1 MNQDDPLLEKLSAAA
16 ERYREAKRLM
26 DAAFAD
32 CVEHGYPYSVIG
44 EAMGRSKQEVHRL
57 KVVRG
62 LEKRTGAWRMCPAM
76 AEKPCVRWRV

>member
-1 MNQDDPLLEKLSAAA
+1 MTQDDPLLEKLSAAA

-57 KVVRG
+57 KVVRNLQRKTWSWEDVPG
-62 LEKRTGAWRMCPAM
+62 DG
-76 AEKPCVRWRV
+76 